1 MTNIVGG
8 HSNNFSQSGSSKDSL
23 TIGVGNSN
31 TELDFFELISF
42 ATQNHD
48 TQDFS
53 EELTF
58 NKQGLIHGEAKGN
71 DSEVLE
77 NLIKVASN
85 KLNLEGLSADTLE
98 PKQEGVAFLNGNLQN
113 SLEGEFGTDNNF
125 TTASI
130 VKKLQSFQIDDP
142 IKSRTVLLNELA
154 QELKKHILLQNNIL
168 QSQADKNI
176 SYLKLTSENRAS
188 SSQLSNDTLHFMQ
201 VTQAT
206 MADRENVKAVGLS
219 KNESSVENAALF
231 SRIKLTSFENLKNGN
246 LNLEIGQLKTDIDLD
261 KNYQK
266 FSQLYL
272 NSDVSSETKNENIGN
287 FSELDITF
295 GIGKIKAVLSDINQ
309 GKHIIKKQSLNVSNN
324 FDEFNALNIDLE
336 LEGVA
341 ALLVNIDPGSMK
353 NVEHYKNQTRIV
365 LNVQEKLSANAVITS
380 DIRFEDN
387 IKISAGLT
395 EPNLNTEN
403 SLVKSAEATLLDPS
417 EIDLSTEMLIYL
429 KDKIKQANKNQLQNL
444 IKKDDIQKFLEKNEL
459 GFAIEKSVKSIFDKE
474 FGSIKRISEKNKLSM
489 STADVLS
496 FRIGEKKSR
505 SAEMFDN
512 MVSNKADSLKF
523 DGQLYL
529 KSNPFARDMVSDFD
543 LNSSNEQLNKQT
555 QSQIGSPQIR
565 AEQTNL
571 KTQTFQNVTN
581 GNKFSVLE
589 AQFSSRIA
597 SAVLEQA
604 INSKE
609 NFDLI
614 LEPESFGKVR
624 VNISLE
630 SLQLDVKLT
639 AENNATLAILRA
651 SEAVLQSITELNGL
665 KLAEYSVEL
674 NSGTQNNGGS
684 KEQQDNNGQNQRR
697 ASDQLENS
705 DDNLEPLIDEGSHS
719 LNLIA

>member
-1 MTNIVGG
+1 M
-8 HSNNFSQSGSSKDSL
+8 
-23 TIGVGNSN
+23 
-31 TELDFFELISF
+31 
-42 ATQNHD
+42 
-48 TQDFS
+48 
-53 EELTF
+53 
-58 NKQGLIHGEAKGN
+58 
-71 DSEVLE
+71 
-77 NLIKVASN
+77 
-85 KLNLEGLSADTLE
+85 
-98 PKQEGVAFLNGNLQN
+98 
-113 SLEGEFGTDNNF
+113 
-125 TTASI
+125 
-130 VKKLQSFQIDDP
+130 
-142 IKSRTVLLNELA
+142 
-154 QELKKHILLQNNIL
+154 
-168 QSQADKNI
+168 
-176 SYLKLTSENRAS
+176 
-188 SSQLSNDTLHFMQ
+188 
-201 VTQAT
+201 
-206 MADRENVKAVGLS
+206 
-219 KNESSVENAALF
+219 
-231 SRIKLTSFENLKNGN
+231 
-246 LNLEIGQLKTDIDLD
+246 
-261 KNYQK
+261 
-266 FSQLYL
+266 
-272 NSDVSSETKNENIGN
+272 NSDVLGETKNEKIGK
-287 FSELDITF
+287 FSELDVTF

-309 GKHIIKKQSLNVSNN
+309 DKHIIKKQSLNVSNN
-324 FDEFNALNIDLE
+324 FDEFSALHIDLE

-365 LNVQEKLSANAVITS
+365 LNAQEKLSANAVIPS

-387 IKISAGLT
+387 IKISEGLT
-395 EPNLNTEN
+395 KPNLNTEN
-403 SLVKSAEATLLDPS
+403 NLVKSAEVTLLDPS

-444 IKKDDIQKFLEKNEL
+444 IKKDDVRKFLEKNEL
-459 GFAIEKSVKSIFDKE
+459 GFAIQKSVKSIFDKE
-474 FGSIKRISEKNKLSM
+474 FGSIKRISQKNKLSM

-496 FRIGEKKSR
+496 FRIGEKKTR
-505 SAEMFDN
+505 SAEMFDT

-529 KSNPFARDMVSDFD
+529 KSNPFARDIVSDFD

-565 AEQTNL
+565 SEQPNL
-571 KTQTFQNVTN
+571 KTQTFQNVTT
-581 GNKFSVLE
+581 GNKFSVLD

>member
-1 MTNIVGG
+1 
-8 HSNNFSQSGSSKDSL
+8 
-23 TIGVGNSN
+23 
-31 TELDFFELISF
+31 
-42 ATQNHD
+42 
-48 TQDFS
+48 
-53 EELTF
+53 
-58 NKQGLIHGEAKGN
+58 
-71 DSEVLE
+71 
-77 NLIKVASN
+77 
-85 KLNLEGLSADTLE
+85 
-98 PKQEGVAFLNGNLQN
+98 
-113 SLEGEFGTDNNF
+113 
-125 TTASI
+125 
-130 VKKLQSFQIDDP
+130 
-142 IKSRTVLLNELA
+142 
-154 QELKKHILLQNNIL
+154 
-168 QSQADKNI
+168 
-176 SYLKLTSENRAS
+176 
-188 SSQLSNDTLHFMQ
+188 
-201 VTQAT
+201 
-206 MADRENVKAVGLS
+206 
-219 KNESSVENAALF
+219 
-231 SRIKLTSFENLKNGN
+231 
-246 LNLEIGQLKTDIDLD
+246 
-261 KNYQK
+261 
-266 FSQLYL
+266 
-272 NSDVSSETKNENIGN
+272 
-287 FSELDITF
+287 
-295 GIGKIKAVLSDINQ
+295 
-309 GKHIIKKQSLNVSNN
+309 
-324 FDEFNALNIDLE
+324 
-336 LEGVA
+336 
-341 ALLVNIDPGSMK
+341 
-353 NVEHYKNQTRIV
+353 
-365 LNVQEKLSANAVITS
+365 
-380 DIRFEDN
+380 
-387 IKISAGLT
+387 
-395 EPNLNTEN
+395 
-403 SLVKSAEATLLDPS
+403 
-417 EIDLSTEMLIYL
+417 MLIYL

-474 FGSIKRISEKNKLSM
+474 FGSIKRISQKNKLSM

-496 FRIGEKKSR
+496 FRIGEKKTR
-505 SAEMFDN
+505 SVEMFDN

-565 AEQTNL
+565 AEQANL

-597 SAVLEQA
+597 AAVLEQA